1 MSSRVLI
8 MGTSASS
15 ANAQLIH
22 EVSQLLTEQV
32 MEMGGQTFSQ
42 MDAFGDRP
50 FTQIVGDPQEAL
62 NQVITSLRSDQ
73 ADSLLVTGIT
83 SVPAPSFDVTGWNL
97 DVAAN
102 AAAQVVAVVD
112 GTGMNADL
120 IAAEIRS
127 LRERATKHHASI
139 SGIIV
144 VGAQGT
150 DLPLTSDGLTVS
162 VPPIDREKWATLTN
176 LAPTTVT
183 PLMFQADL
191 LARAAQNPRTIVL
204 PEPGDDRVLQATAKL
219 LEAKTAN
226 IVLIGDA
233 ASVEARA
240 QELGVDVSGARIV
253 ASNDPELVEKYAAE
267 FAQLRAKKGV
277 TLDQARAKVQDVT
290 YFATMMVQM
299 GDADGMVS
307 GAAHTTAE
315 TIVPAFQIIKTAPGI
330 SLVSSSFLM
339 LLKDHV
345 LVMGDCAVNTNPTP
359 DQLAEIAVS
368 TANTARQFGV
378 DPRVAML
385 SYSTGSSGAGA
396 DVEAVTAATAKVREL
411 QPGLPVEG
419 PIQYDAAVD
428 PAVGSAKA
436 PDSDVAGRANVLIF
450 PTLNAGNIAYKAV
463 QRSAGAVAVGPILQG
478 LRRPVNDLS
487 RGATVEDI
495 VNTVAITAVQAQA
508 EGQN

>member
-1 MSSRVLI
+1 

-15 ANAQLIH
+15 VNAQLIH
-22 EVSQLLTEQV
+22 EVSELLTEQV
-32 MEMGGQTFSQ
+32 MQMGGQTFSQ
-42 MDAFGDRP
+42 IDAFGDQP
-50 FTQIVGDPQEAL
+50 FTKVVQDPQKAL
-62 NQVITSLRSDQ
+62 NEVIISLRSDQ
-73 ADSLLVTGIT
+73 ADSLLITGIT
-83 SVPAPSFDVTGWNL
+83 SVPAPSFDVVGWNL

-102 AAAQVVAVVD
+102 AAAQIVAVVD

-120 IAAEIRS
+120 IAAEVKS
-127 LRERATKHHASI
+127 LRDRVEKHHASI
-139 SGIIV
+139 SGVIIA
-144 VGAQGT
+144 GAQGT
-150 DLPLTSDGLTVS
+150 DLPLTSAGLTLTE
-162 VPPIDREKWATLTN
+162 PPITQDKWATLTN

-191 LARAAQNPRTIVL
+191 LARAAAKPRTIVL
-204 PEPGDDRVLQATAKL
+204 PEPEDDRVLRATAKL
-219 LEAKTAN
+219 LDAKTAN
-226 IVLIGDA
+226 IVLVGDA

-253 ASNDPELVEKYAAE
+253 SSSDPELVEKYAAE
-267 FAQLRAKKGV
+267 FARLREKKGV
-277 TLDQARAKVQDVT
+277 TLEQARAKVQDVT

-307 GAAHTTAE
+307 GAIHTTAD
-315 TIVPAFQIIKTAPGI
+315 TIVPAFQIIKTAPGV

-368 TANTARQFGV
+368 TAQTAAQFGV

-396 DVEAVTAATAKVREL
+396 DVEAVTGATAKVREL
-411 QPGLPVEG
+411 APEIPVEG

-463 QRSAGAVAVGPILQG
+463 QRSADAVAVGPILQG

-495 VNTVAITAVQAQA
+495 VNTVAITAVQAQT